1 MAKTLGALFL
11 TIGLATSGLA
21 SSPLLADEIRNP
33 LIAGETWVD
42 LKGDIV
48 GDAEILDGNHL
59 FSLEAPYR
67 AHDAATVPITISQV
81 EGSDAQIVRLT
92 LIVDENPAPV
102 AAEFE
107 FGEAMGALNLE
118 TRVRINAYSNVR
130 ALAETADGKIYMTG
144 RFVKASGGCSAPAM
158 KDEESALAMIGKMKL
173 KLFDGAQ
180 QTVPG
185 RREAQIMMRHPNY
198 SGLQRNQITQ
208 LYIPALF
215 VHEMEV
221 SQGEDLLFRMT
232 AGISISEDPSFR
244 FTFDDSGKG
253 SVEVKASDTDGRA
266 FERRFDLGKKTS

>member
-1 MAKTLGALFL
+1 MAKTLGAVVLA
-11 TIGLATSGLA
+11 IGLASA
-21 SSPLLADEIRNP
+21 PVLADEIRNP
-33 LIAGETWVD
+33 LMEGETWVD
-42 LKGDIV
+42 LQGDIV
-48 GDAEILDGNHL
+48 GDAPILDGSHL

-67 AHDAATVPITISQV
+67 AHDAATVPITITQATDSK
-81 EGSDAQIVRLT
+81 AKIVRLT

-107 FGEAMGALNLE
+107 FGDSMGAVNLE

-130 ALAETADGKIYMTG
+130 ALAETEDGKIYMTG

-158 KDEESALAMIGKMKL
+158 KDEETTLAMLGKMKL
-173 KLFDGAQ
+173 KLFDETQPLAQ
-180 QTVPG
+180 G

-215 VHEMEV
+215 VNEMEV
-221 SQGEDLLFRMT
+221 MRGDELLFRMT

-244 FTFDDSGKG
+244 FTFDEDGGDSLQ
-253 SVEVKASDTDGRA
+253 VKASDTDGRT
-266 FERRFDLGKKTS
+266 FERQFDISEQTS